1 MAKLCIKINYFLLL
15 IDSGA
20 TKSALNGCYYPI
32 KKVAAV
38 VYGQRIQH
46 FPKIRELLPIWSQ
59 STKFGSIEE
68 IKKDL
73 LSRTDENVNQGM
85 EFLEK

>member
-1 MAKLCIKINYFLLL
+1 M
-15 IDSGA
+15 
-20 TKSALNGCYYPI
+20 
-32 KKVAAV
+32 
-38 VYGQRIQH
+38 YGQRIQH

-73 LSRTDENVNQGM
+73 LSRTDENVVQGM
-85 EFLEK
+85 EFSDK